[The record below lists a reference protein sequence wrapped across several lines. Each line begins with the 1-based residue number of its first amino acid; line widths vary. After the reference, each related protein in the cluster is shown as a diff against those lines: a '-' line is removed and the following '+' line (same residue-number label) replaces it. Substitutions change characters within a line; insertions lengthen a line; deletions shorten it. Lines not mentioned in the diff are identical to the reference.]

1 MTNKTLKAIIL
12 QIKKY
17 NLKDCFK
24 NEQELKEWLSGLN
37 DIQIDNFLKLDIDST
52 RVSNV
57 SNVLIDKYMLS
68 KEDYI
73 KRIEAISKIQNA
85 DGYIHLLKSALVN
98 KSFIDSK
105 YYYEDIDMLSRA
117 ESVKCILN
125 ALESKDFNTSPYHQE
140 DMKLI
145 IEAKDVCKYEDA
157 CGDEF
162 NRSFEVEEALTIVA
176 CNKDSINSPYHQEDM
191 RLIAETGS
199 KCLHINDSYYEIGL
213 NNLAI
218 NKVSLKDK
226 YHRENMKLL
235 TEHPELDIMLYNMM
249 TDEVIVKSKNYRME
263 IDTICSA
270 KSLINALAL
279 YYYIF
284 NPSEKYQE
292 DCYNDEI
299 FDTYRY
305 NYIHKH
311 MYTKTLHI
319 SDNAVYPANTYSNH
333 REEDIRNRIK
343 YNRLK
348 ELEEYKYLRSIEI
361 IKKAP
366 DDIVLHIVSLL
377 MNLAFYLHSSYELDI
392 ELLLSIPNEHF
403 NLLYECMN
411 DSAFLTNPYHNYAV
425 SLIAKSKNQT
435 KVTLLTKIIFNNNKE
450 NILFDL
456 DYVYNMDDSV
466 LEKKII
472 KLKRILFSNTMSSE
486 EHKRQLL
493 NFDNEE
499 LTPEVFDS
507 VSAFMNDILE
517 SNDNDE
523 LIVLT
528 KNNDQVKNDN
538 NSSIKKLV
546 RKIFK
551 HNK

>member
-1 MTNKTLKAIIL
+1 
-12 QIKKY
+12 
-17 NLKDCFK
+17 
-24 NEQELKEWLSGLN
+24 
-37 DIQIDNFLKLDIDST
+37 
-52 RVSNV
+52 
-57 SNVLIDKYMLS
+57 
-68 KEDYI
+68 
-73 KRIEAISKIQNA
+73 
-85 DGYIHLLKSALVN
+85 
-98 KSFIDSK
+98 
-105 YYYEDIDMLSRA
+105 
-117 ESVKCILN
+117 
-125 ALESKDFNTSPYHQE
+125 
-140 DMKLI
+140 
-145 IEAKDVCKYEDA
+145 
-157 CGDEF
+157 
-162 NRSFEVEEALTIVA
+162 
-176 CNKDSINSPYHQEDM
+176 
-191 RLIAETGS
+191 
-199 KCLHINDSYYEIGL
+199 
-213 NNLAI
+213 
-218 NKVSLKDK
+218 
-226 YHRENMKLL
+226 MKLL

-333 REEDIRNRIK
+333 REEDMRNRIK

-377 MNLAFYLHSSYELDI
+377 MNPAFYLHSSYELDI

-403 NLLYECMN
+403 DLLYECMN